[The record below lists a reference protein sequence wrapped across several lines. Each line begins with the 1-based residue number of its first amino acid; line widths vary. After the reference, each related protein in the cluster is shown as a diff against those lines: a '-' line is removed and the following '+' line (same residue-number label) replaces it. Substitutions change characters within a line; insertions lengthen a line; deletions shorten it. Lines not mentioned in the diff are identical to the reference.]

1 MLKIQGTAGLPMTM
15 LGKERD
21 KERSSQRL
29 EDMMDQFSKRLGE
42 LRQVIEAGGQGNPG
56 GEEPEERKGSAA
68 LGTEFV
74 PDQEALAGAWSAMS
88 DVDHVTAAGIKG
100 LRGKIPAKFAGLA
113 TPEKNPMSMQ
123 LSHEEVVVG
132 CADGTI

>member
-1 MLKIQGTAGLPMTM
+1 MSTHNDQHGIKLPVDGNSSDTDDSELPTSVTTTIALDNKI
-15 LGKERD
+15 
-21 KERSSQRL
+21 
-29 EDMMDQFSKRLGE
+29 
-42 LRQVIEAGGQGNPG
+42 
-56 GEEPEERKGSAA
+56 EP
-68 LGTEFV
+68 
-74 PDQEALAGAWSAMS
+74 LAGAWSAMS